1 MPQRSEPQILADLI
15 RLLTRYESRIEGLK
29 GTREFSPPDDRDA
42 RELEEQHELIEQA
55 RAALHRHVVAEGKAY
70 LNRPR
75 APLTL
80 WTGACF
86 AAGSIST
93 GIAMLFGWPVSLCL
107 VTAALIITGASI
119 LIDHKHI

>member
-15 RLLTRYESRIEGLK
+15 RLLTRLEGQSMV
-29 GTREFSPPDDRDA
+29 RASDDEISVRAKKQTADDA
-42 RELEEQHELIEQA
+42 ELIEQA

-86 AAGSIST
+86 AAGALST
-93 GIAMLFGWPVSLCL
+93 GISMLFGWPLSLCL
-107 VTAALIITGASI
+107 LAALLVITGASI
-119 LIDHKHI
+119 LIDHKHL